1 MSQPEESFGSAI
13 DAGSNVPVGHEV
25 ERPARARRWPARL
38 VMLLLVV
45 LAGAGTAVGAQQREV
60 ADGWRAR
67 AVLLEQQRDEA
78 IGRAEALGA
87 QLDELGSLVQL
98 SNEDRATLE
107 QRLTELAGEKAR
119 AEDVATVTREEL
131 STLAS
136 RVSSAV
142 TQLNA
147 CTDDL
152 LALQRDTIDAFN
164 RVAGGERVDVTPLN
178 ERLEATRVRC
188 NAARQ
193 AGANAVALA
202 EQLRR

>member
-1 MSQPEESFGSAI
+1 MSLTDGPLEPPHDAQPLVA
-13 DAGSNVPVGHEV
+13 A
-25 ERPARARRWPARL
+25 RPRRWGRAAIS
-38 VMLLLVV
+38 LLLVT
-45 LAGAGTAVGAQQREV
+45 LAGTGTAVGIQQRQI
-60 ADGWRAR
+60 ADGWRDR
-67 AVLLEQQRDEA
+67 AVILEQQRDEA

-98 SNEDRATLE
+98 SNEDRAMLE

-131 STLAS
+131 TTLAD

-142 TQLNA
+142 RQLNA

-164 RVAGGERVDVTPLN
+164 RVVNGERVDVTPLN

>member
-1 MSQPEESFGSAI
+1 MSSA
-13 DAGSNVPVGHEV
+13 DMPSSSEGAVPHPAHH
-25 ERPARARRWPARL
+25 PARARHRRRRVL
-38 VMLLLVV
+38 VLVLIV
-45 LAGAGTAVGAQQREV
+45 LAGTGAAIGMQQRQV
-60 ADGWRAR
+60 ADGWRDR
-67 AVLLEQQRDEA
+67 ALLLEQQRDEA

-107 QRLTELAGEKAR
+107 QRLAELAGEKAR

-131 STLAS
+131 TTLAS

-164 RVAGGERVDVTPLN
+164 RSVSGERVDVTPLN
-178 ERLEATRVRC
+178 ERLEATRMRC
-188 NAARQ
+188 ASARQ
-193 AGANAVALA
+193 AGADAVALA
-202 EQLRR
+202 ERLRR

>member
-1 MSQPEESFGSAI
+1 MDDAERTASPASAPE
-13 DAGSNVPVGHEV
+13 PT
-25 ERPARARRWPARL
+25 PAVAHGTPRRGRARRVLAI
-38 VMLLLVV
+38 LLLVV
-45 LAGAGTAVGAQQREV
+45 LTAGGVAIALQQREV
-60 ADGWRAR
+60 ADGWRDR

-87 QLDELGSLVQL
+87 QLDELGAFIEL
-98 SNEDRATLE
+98 SREDRAMLE
-107 QRLTELAGEKAR
+107 ERLAELAGEKAR
-119 AEDVATVTREEL
+119 AEDRATVTREEL
-131 STLAS
+131 ATLAAS
-136 RVSSAV
+136 VSSAV

-164 RVAGGERVDVTPLN
+164 RVASGERVDVTPLN
-178 ERLEATRVRC
+178 ERLEATRIRC

-202 EQLRR
+202 NRLR